1 MSTATAAVS
10 APILSTPDAVGRPLT
25 LAERALHLKAL
36 PSPRSQAPRAPFLM
50 VMGALLTAGLLG
62 LLLLNTTLAQGAFIA
77 HDLQAQTT
85 ALADQEQ
92 ALVQKVA
99 EQESPTVLE
108 RRARAI
114 GMVPSST
121 PVFLRLSDGAV
132 LGVPVPAKAAPKPKV
147 APAPKTSAVATAA
160 SNAQAPTAAT
170 TKPAARSTE
179 PIAATTPA
187 AGRTGR

>member
-1 MSTATAAVS
+1 VSTATAAVS

-25 LAERALHLKAL
+25 LAERARHLKAL
-36 PSPRSQAPRAPFLM
+36 PSPRSHAPRAPFLM
-50 VMGALLTAGLLG
+50 VMGVLLAAGLLG
-62 LLLLNTTLAQGAFIA
+62 LLLLNTTLAQGAFVA

-147 APAPKTSAVATAA
+147 ALAPKTSAVATAA

>member
-1 MSTATAAVS
+1 MSTATAAAS
-10 APILSTPDAVGRPLT
+10 APILATPDGVGRPLT
-25 LAERALHLKAL
+25 LAERARHLKAL
-36 PSPRSQAPRAPFLM
+36 PSPSSHAPRAPFLIM
-50 VMGALLTAGLLG
+50 MGALLAAGLLG

-99 EQESPTVLE
+99 EQESPMVLE

-132 LGVPVPAKAAPKPKV
+132 LGVPVPAKAAPKPKPKV
-147 APAPKTSAVATAA
+147 VPAPKTSAVSTAA
-160 SNAQAPTAAT
+160 ANAQAPAAAAPKVAP
-170 TKPAARSTE
+170 KPAAPKLAS
-179 PIAATTPA
+179 
-187 AGRTGR
+187 GGTGR

>member
-10 APILSTPDAVGRPLT
+10 APILSAPDTVGRPLT
-25 LAERALHLKAL
+25 LAERARHLKAL
-36 PSPRSQAPRAPFLM
+36 PSPRSQAPRAPFLI
-50 VMGALLTAGLLG
+50 VMGALLAAGLLG
-62 LLLLNTTLAQGAFIA
+62 LLLLNTTLAQSAFIA